1 MLTFFEYLRQR
12 AFESVLA
19 GAHEALDFLERQ
31 QTLAETGNRLPK
43 PSESADG
50 SSPKP
55 PRKREDNVVPL
66 KSKVD
71 GQTKVD
77 GPLLNNREVG
87 RPPNQQ
93 KGKK

>member
-1 MLTFFEYLRQR
+1 VLTLFEYLRQR
-12 AFESVLA
+12 DFESVLA